1 MDGSFPRPLWM
12 QDYELP
18 PLNFATLGIIF
29 PTAVSLALVALI
41 EQLMTTEVV
50 NELTKTSVNSHR
62 EAFGLGLGN
71 IFAGLLAGMGG
82 NAMIAHSMLQ
92 VAAGGKYRLA
102 NITVG
107 IMVIII
113 SVAAYPFVNLI
124 PSAAFV
130 GMIWMMVYHM
140 IAWRSFKVMFNSC
153 LSLRQRQR
161 HSMHNKIKRTDA
173 LIIIIVTVVTV
184 FTNLAVAVGCGV
196 LVNVVV
202 YILDSKAQ
210 TLLVSKSDVEAI
222 DPATGIS
229 HVTRVYDAEGHLF
242 FASARQFVAW
252 FTVEEDPGDVE
263 LHCQDLKIMDYS
275 ALDAIGKVASEY
287 KAAGKNFHLR
297 FLSEEGHRTL
307 AKGRDMLKDV
317 ASWRVEQLPADGVDI
332 EGLPEDVVR
341 MRANKYDFHVTMD
354 EAWFY
359 KHATTARRQSS
370 VQNPPSQQPHSSTSP
385 QDADS
390 TRMERVV
397 SGEAFHAGSSK

>member
-1 MDGSFPRPLWM
+1 
-12 QDYELP
+12 
-18 PLNFATLGIIF
+18 
-29 PTAVSLALVALI
+29 
-41 EQLMTTEVV
+41 
-50 NELTKTSVNSHR
+50 
-62 EAFGLGLGN
+62 
-71 IFAGLLAGMGG
+71 
-82 NAMIAHSMLQ
+82 
-92 VAAGGKYRLA
+92 
-102 NITVG
+102 
-107 IMVIII
+107 MVIII

-242 FASARQFVAW
+242 FASARQFV
-252 FTVEEDPGDVE
+252 VR
-263 LHCQDLKIMDYS
+263 HRS
-275 ALDAIGKVASEY
+275 
-287 KAAGKNFHLR
+287 LR
-297 FLSEEGHRTL
+297 
-307 AKGRDMLKDV
+307 
-317 ASWRVEQLPADGVDI
+317 P
-332 EGLPEDVVR
+332 
-341 MRANKYDFHVTMD
+341 
-354 EAWFY
+354 
-359 KHATTARRQSS
+359 
-370 VQNPPSQQPHSSTSP
+370 
-385 QDADS
+385 
-390 TRMERVV
+390 
-397 SGEAFHAGSSK
+397 